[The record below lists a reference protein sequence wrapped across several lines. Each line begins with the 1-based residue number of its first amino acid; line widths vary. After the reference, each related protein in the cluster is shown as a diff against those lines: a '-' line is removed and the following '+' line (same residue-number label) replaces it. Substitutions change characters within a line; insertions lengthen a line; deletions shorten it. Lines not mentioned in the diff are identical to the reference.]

1 MEGMMPSS
9 DRELLAALTVL
20 ALPIVISLILQ
31 PTWSSRRRVAVA
43 FAVTFLWTIGGAFF
57 VNDATVPTAWDWRS
71 VVRLLGLN
79 VIGAS
84 VIFRQLQSAGIIQRI
99 EAATSPPSR
108 ANERLIDEAER
119 KERPPMDPEATP

>member
-1 MEGMMPSS
+1 MPSN
-9 DRELLAALTVL
+9 DKELLAALTVL

-31 PTWSSRRRVAVA
+31 PTWSSRRRVTVA
-43 FAVTFLWTIGGAFF
+43 FVVTFAWTLGGAFF

-99 EAATSPPSR
+99 EAATSPASR
-108 ANERLIDEAER
+108 ARRLLLNEADR
-119 KERPPMDPEATP
+119 KESPPMDLESTP